1 MRGRLAPLSLVVLAC
16 ATPQTDAALRS
27 TAALPEHA
35 RIEAPFYAQDAYQ
48 CGPAALAM
56 ALDWSGVSVTPDAL
70 AREVFVPGRQGSF
83 ALGLVAAA
91 RAHGRVPVPV
101 TSLGELLTELAAGH
115 PVLVLQDLGLRLPA
129 LSRPHFALAVGYDL
143 PAHDLVLHSGEMP
156 GRRTTFA
163 NFERTWARAG
173 AFAVVVLPPA
183 VLPAQPD
190 EARWLGAA
198 AGLERAGRLAEAET
212 AYRTALARWPASA
225 TSWLALGNALLAQAR
240 LGDAIDALRRATR
253 LDPESAPAWN
263 NLAHALA
270 ERGEADAA
278 LAAARRAVALGG
290 PHEAT
295 ALRTLHEI
303 ETGLSN

>member
-1 MRGRLAPLSLVVLAC
+1 MA
-16 ATPQTDAALRS
+16 
-27 TAALPEHA
+27 
-35 RIEAPFYAQDAYQ
+35 IEAPFHPQEAYQ

-56 ALDWSGVSVTPDAL
+56 ALGWSGVAVTPDEL
-70 AREVFVPGRQGSF
+70 AREVFVPGRKGSF
-83 ALGLVAAA
+83 AVGLVAAA

-101 TSLGELLTELAAGH
+101 GDLRGILAELAAGH
-115 PVLVLQDLGLRLPA
+115 PVLVFQELGLRLPG
-129 LSRPHFALAVGYDL
+129 LSAPHFAVAVGYDL
-143 PAHDLVLHSGEMP
+143 GSQALELHSGATP
-156 GRRTTFA
+156 RRLTTFA

-173 AFAVVVLPPA
+173 AFAVVVLPPD

-198 AGLERAGRLAEAET
+198 AGLERAGRAADAET

-225 TSWLALGNALLAQAR
+225 PAWLALGNALLAQAR
-240 LGDAIDALRRATR
+240 LADAIDALRRATR
-253 LDPESAPAWN
+253 LDPVSAPAWN

-295 ALRTLHEI
+295 ALRTLREI